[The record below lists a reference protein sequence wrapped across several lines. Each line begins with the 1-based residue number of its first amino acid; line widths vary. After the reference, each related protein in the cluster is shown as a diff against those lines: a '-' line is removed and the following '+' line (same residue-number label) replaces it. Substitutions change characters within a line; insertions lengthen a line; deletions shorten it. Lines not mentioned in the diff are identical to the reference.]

1 MLCLSKRVAAERLG
15 RLQMETVQ
23 GDVGYAFFMKATVE
37 KTQAELPRLL
47 ALASQGEEVVITV
60 EGQAVAKLTAVP
72 RPKRTPQEIEQWLAE
87 LDQLR
92 GRTSSGRVWLT
103 VEQILEEDRGNG
115 AA

>member
-1 MLCLSKRVAAERLG
+1 M
-15 RLQMETVQ
+15 T
-23 GDVGYAFFMKATVE
+23 ATVE
-37 KTQAELPRLL
+37 QTQAELPRLL
-47 ALASQGEEVVITV
+47 ALATQGEEVLITV

-72 RPKRTPQEIEQWLAE
+72 RPKRTPQEIERWLAE

-92 GRTSSGRVWLT
+92 GRASTGKVGLT